1 MLSKAEKTAIM
12 QEYARTEG
20 DTGSV
25 EVQVA
30 VLTAT
35 INRLNEHLKN
45 NKKDYH
51 SYRGLMKMVGRRRN
65 LLNYLRDT
73 DINRYRE
80 LIKRLELRK

>member
-1 MLSKAEKTAIM
+1 M
-12 QEYARTEG
+12 
-20 DTGSV
+20 
-25 EVQVA
+25 QVA

>member
-1 MLSKAEKTAIM
+1 MHCQRYTTVPEQIFAWRRIWV
-12 QEYARTEG
+12 
-20 DTGSV
+20 GSM
-25 EVQVA
+25 
-30 VLTAT
+30 
-35 INRLNEHLKN
+35 HKPKN